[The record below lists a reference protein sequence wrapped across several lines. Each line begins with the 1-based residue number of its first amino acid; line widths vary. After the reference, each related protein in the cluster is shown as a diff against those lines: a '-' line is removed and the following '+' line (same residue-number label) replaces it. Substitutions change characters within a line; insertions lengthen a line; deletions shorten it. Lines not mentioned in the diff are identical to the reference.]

1 MLGIICFPILWT
13 SAQSLGSDV
22 DFQLS
27 QVSVATYCRCGGNLC
42 GVYREFSYESIIGK
56 IILKIG
62 PHFLPKLAYYQ
73 TSRGILFNTQCISLF

>member
-42 GVYREFSYESIIGK
+42 GVHEEFSCESIGERIFENRSTFAK
-56 IILKIG
+56 VIVKHLVVN
-62 PHFLPKLAYYQ
+62 F
-73 TSRGILFNTQCISLF
+73 FETQCIYKVPT